1 MTEVAVL
8 ALLAGKVRPFARGE
22 GSAIAKTPLAGKVRI
37 GTLGIA
43 GDEQADP
50 VHHGGPDKALH
61 HYPRDHYAR
70 WRQSLPDQPLL
81 DAAGAFGE
89 NISTSGLIED
99 GVCIGDRF
107 RLGTALIEVSQ
118 ARMPCWKQG
127 ERLQSARV
135 PKVIVREGLSG
146 WYYRVIEEGEAE
158 AGDAL
163 TLLDRPLPD
172 WSARRVF
179 DLLVGGWHEQ
189 DPGALPVLAA
199 MEPLFPGWRQWAQM
213 LVDKH

>member
-1 MTEVAVL
+1 MAVL

-22 GSAIAKTPLAGKVRI
+22 GSAIAKTVLAGRVRI

-50 VHHGGPDKALH
+50 IHHGGRDKALH

-70 WRQSLPDQPLL
+70 WRQALPDQPLL

-89 NISTSGLIED
+89 NISTTGLTESD
-99 GVCIGDRF
+99 VCIGDRF

-118 ARMPCWKQG
+118 ARQPCWKQG
-127 ERLQSARV
+127 ERLQSAKV
-135 PKVIVREGLSG
+135 PRTIVREGLSG
-146 WYYRVIEEGEAE
+146 WYYRVLEEGEGE
-158 AGDAL
+158 AGDSL
-163 TLLDRPLPD
+163 TLIDRPLPD

-179 DLLVGGWHEQ
+179 DLLVGGRHDQ
-189 DPGALPVLAA
+189 DPGALPALAA

-213 LVDKH
+213 LIDRR